1 MAQHSNVN
9 IVIKSRLPATVV
21 QCYDSAGMYV
31 IPRII
36 LLYSHCTKYVN
47 GKFCLLH
54 IDSTPTVIRHIW
66 RLNVINSFWQYI
78 YECIIDDRLLKI
90 VVEPR
95 RSFGITILLL
105 FVLPRHQWLLAS
117 ASPMEVKH
125 RAGRVHRIV
134 LIFTPVDPVAPQR
147 DRLAA
152 NLLDFGHLVKG
163 ELLLPLIGYGSG
175 VSGTDS
181 SVFF

>member
-1 MAQHSNVN
+1 
-9 IVIKSRLPATVV
+9 
-21 QCYDSAGMYV
+21 
-31 IPRII
+31 
-36 LLYSHCTKYVN
+36 
-47 GKFCLLH
+47 
-54 IDSTPTVIRHIW
+54 
-66 RLNVINSFWQYI
+66 
-78 YECIIDDRLLKI
+78 
-90 VVEPR
+90 
-95 RSFGITILLL
+95 
-105 FVLPRHQWLLAS
+105 
-117 ASPMEVKH
+117 MEVKH